1 MSQQDATVAAHIRV
15 EITDIDGSTT
25 VLQASAASGYLVAV
39 RAIAQLARL
48 YHHEITATVG
58 DLQRLATWAQAIGY
72 VAANE
77 PDPPAKT
84 MLSTAHANTPS
95 AGG

>member
-1 MSQQDATVAAHIRV
+1 MTASGTPQATIRL
-15 EITDIDGSTT
+15 ELTETDGSTT
-25 VLQASAASGYLVAV
+25 VLELSAASGYLVAV
-39 RAIAQLARL
+39 KAIARLARL

-58 DLQRLATWAQAIGY
+58 DLQRLATWAQVIGY

-84 MLSTAHANTPS
+84 MLSTAYANTPS